1 MRVIQFIFLHAFFA
15 AFCAVALC
23 FETVHLLG
31 LQHDAYLYAFVF
43 FATLGSYNF
52 HLLMGAWYAQGG
64 SIRML
69 LKRHPVAVGFVLAA
83 GVALLYLTPQLWH
96 LWPYLLVAALAT
108 ACYSLVLLPIAALA
122 PLRRAGFAKTL
133 LLALTWT
140 FVTALLPL
148 QNHTGGLRLLDIMLL
163 LQRFFLMLQLCL
175 LFDLRDTSIDKIK
188 GLDSLATDMAPAA
201 IQRLFYMLA
210 GAYLLVSGFVA
221 YGLQQYAML
230 AAYLCIQLAIIAL
243 CQIPLP
249 KRGYFYYYFWVDGI
263 MLLSALLTGLVYLFV
278 K

>member
-23 FETVHLLG
+23 FETTHLLG
-31 LQHDAYLYAFVF
+31 LGHDIYLYAFVF

-69 LKRHPVAVGFVLAA
+69 LKQHQMATGFVVAA
-83 GVALLYLTPQLWH
+83 GVALLCLAPQLWH
-96 LWPYLLVAALAT
+96 LWPYLLVAAIAT

-148 QNHTGGLRLLDIMLL
+148 QNHAGSLHSVDIVLL

-188 GLDSLATDMAPAA
+188 GLHSLATDMAPAA
-201 IQRLFYMLA
+201 IQRLFYVLA
-210 GAYLLVSGFVA
+210 GAYLLASGVVA
-221 YGLQQYAML
+221 FWLQQYAVFT
-230 AAYLCIQLAIIAL
+230 ACLCVQLAINAL
-243 CQIPLP
+243 CRVPLP
-249 KRGYFYYYFWVDGI
+249 RRGYFYYYFLVDGI
-263 MLLSALLTGLVYLFV
+263 MLLSALLACLVYLFV

>member
-23 FETVHLLG
+23 FETTHLLG
-31 LQHDAYLYAFVF
+31 LGHGAYLYAFVF

-52 HLLMGAWYAQGG
+52 HLLMGAWYAEGG
-64 SIRML
+64 SLSIL
-69 LKRHPVAVGFVLAA
+69 LKQHRVAAGFVVVAA
-83 GVALLYLTPQLWH
+83 IALLYLAPKLWH

-148 QNHTGGLRLLDIMLL
+148 QNHIGNLRLLDMVLL

-175 LFDLRDTSIDKIK
+175 LFDLRDTAIDKIK
-188 GLDSLATDMAPAA
+188 GLHSLATDMSPAA
-201 IQRLFYMLA
+201 IQRLFYLLG
-210 GAYLLVSGFVA
+210 GAYLLASAFVA
-221 YGLQQYAML
+221 FWLNAYTVL
-230 AAYLCIQLAIIAL
+230 AAYLCVQVTVIAL
-243 CQIPLP
+243 CRVPLQ
-249 KRGYFYYYFWVDGI
+249 KRGYFFYYFWVDGI
-263 MLLSALLTGLVYLFV
+263 MLLSGLLTGLASLIV